1 MARSPHLSTSGGEL
15 YLELAVRDSR
25 RRFALS
31 DRAKN
36 LLYNQGY
43 KSADIVPFVTAKV
56 LVLTGGATLPEKSD
70 ERDTAWG
77 LRGADGGRSPTS
89 AERDALGAYI
99 CATPV
104 PDRSLGALKEHIQ
117 QHNLPVDI
125 DEITSR
131 SDKVS
136 GLSDIARNL

>member
-1 MARSPHLSTSGGEL
+1 MARSPHLSVSGDQL
-15 YLELAVRDSR
+15 YLEVAVRNSR

-36 LLYNQGY
+36 LLHSQGY
-43 KSADIVPFVTAKV
+43 GSADIVPFVTAKV
-56 LVLTGGATLPEKSD
+56 LVLTGGATLPKKSD
-70 ERDTAWG
+70 ECDTAQG
-77 LRGADGGRSPTS
+77 LGGADGGRSPTS
-89 AERDALGAYI
+89 AERDALATYI

-104 PDRSLGALKEHIQ
+104 PDRSVGALKEHIQ
-117 QHNLPVDI
+117 KHNLPVDT

-131 SDKVS
+131 SDKVV